1 MNSFP
6 LGLVSV
12 LLDTQNAKIDHMQ
25 KLERGM
31 DHIVWYPYGSFY
43 IDILGLVWDKL
54 FGLMMIRTNEPLKE
68 LGQKMNRIQK
78 QVTLKSTSQIR
89 MH

>member
-12 LLDTQNAKIDHMQ
+12 LLDTWNAKIDHMQ
-25 KLERGM
+25 KLEPISSCDMGGM
-31 DHIVWYPYGSFY
+31 NNIVWYPYGSFY
-43 IDILGLVWDKL
+43 IDILALVWHKL

-68 LGQKMNRIQK
+68 LG
-78 QVTLKSTSQIR
+78 
-89 MH
+89 

>member
-12 LLDTQNAKIDHMQ
+12 LLDTWNAKIDHMQ
-25 KLERGM
+25 KLEPISSCDMGGM
-31 DHIVWYPYGSFY
+31 DHIVWYPHVSFY
-43 IDILGLVWDKL
+43 IDILGLVWHKL

-68 LGQKMNRIQK
+68 LG
-78 QVTLKSTSQIR
+78 
-89 MH
+89 